1 MVEVK
6 DVGYWIDGMVLT
18 VRLLESG
25 TSTLTTEFLWFWSSS
40 IGDQQGSVVRGES
53 LLQLVLGLFVN
64 VLLVVSNQ
72 TLSNSLS
79 DSVDLRDVTTTGDS
93 NSDVDLGELVQ
104 TDQQQW
110 FVNLESQDF
119 WFNQSDW
126 RTVDLNQTLTGLNV
140 GNGSSRLL
148 LTKSLFIN

>member
-1 MVEVK
+1 MLGILDRWK
-6 DVGYWIDGMVLT
+6 MVLT

-53 LLQLVLGLFVN
+53 LLQFVLGLFVD

-79 DSVDLRDVTTTGDS
+79 DGVDLRDVTTTGDS
-93 NSDVDLGELVQ
+93 NSDVDLSELVQ
-104 TDQQQW
+104 TNQQQW

-126 RTVDLNQTLTGLNV
+126 GTVDLNQTLTGLNV

-148 LTKSLFIN
+148 LTKSLL